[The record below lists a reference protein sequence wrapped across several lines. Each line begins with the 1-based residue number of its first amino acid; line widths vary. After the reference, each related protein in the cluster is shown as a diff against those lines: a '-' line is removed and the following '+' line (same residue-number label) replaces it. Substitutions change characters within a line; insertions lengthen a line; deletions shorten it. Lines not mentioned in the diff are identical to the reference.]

1 MHSRDNN
8 TVLIQ
13 YRRSMSV
20 VWTIPYGVVKR
31 KKRYHPAGSCDN
43 FNMMSDYCREQLQSC
58 EDYLIK
64 YCKEKLQAENEGRSL
79 EPDLS
84 PKSMI
89 IVDIVLSFG
98 CVFMGEYDTFPAILE
113 RFLKII

>member
-1 MHSRDNN
+1 MSLLAIFKLKIKNSK
-8 TVLIQ
+8 VLGIH
-13 YRRSMSV
+13 
-20 VWTIPYGVVKR
+20 PKYGVVKR
-31 KKRYHPAGSCDN
+31 KNRYHPAGSCDN

-64 YCKEKLQAENEGRSL
+64 YCKEKLQAEKEGRSL

-98 CVFMGEYDTFPAILE
+98 CVFMGE
-113 RFLKII
+113 